1 MARDC
6 YHYHND
12 LIGGVYQQLLLK
24 KFISGIGSVTLFK
37 ISLYSLLST
46 LECTNAATQSIDC
59 RLVAFFSK
67 TVGQL
72 SIPIGPGLANCLC
85 VGCHCHSL

>member
-1 MARDC
+1 
-6 YHYHND
+6 

-59 RLVAFFSK
+59 RLVAFFQKQWDNCPFQLVQDWQIAFVLVVIVVHFS
-67 TVGQL
+67 GQ
-72 SIPIGPGLANCLC
+72 
-85 VGCHCHSL
+85 